1 MVLKFMNKL
10 VNIFLKLVGIILVL
24 LFITF
29 ISLGIY
35 NLYDNFRY
43 HIMVKFVASGPLFR
57 GMPVCF
63 KGYRI
68 GHTQNVTLSEDY
80 KYTLVKIVLYP
91 KNPKLP
97 KDITGVVKKHDMLGN
112 YIDLIVAEEP
122 SAALLHNGDIID
134 GKPIFDVG
142 TFLAKID
149 DSDILIPLLQNY
161 SDTALSI
168 TKTSTK
174 VDSFF
179 TDSRSIL
186 KDNRQNLKHTTES
199 LNKITSNFN
208 ASFNKDKL
216 HNTSSSVEKSATNIQ
231 AATESVKNIAQSV
244 DCATRNLDK
253 TMEKIDATLCEAHA
267 VATNAKVITGG
278 FREVLAKRFAGLRII
293 FGKPLN
299 KDNCRQNCSK

>member
-1 MVLKFMNKL
+1 
-10 VNIFLKLVGIILVL
+10 
-24 LFITF
+24 
-29 ISLGIY
+29 
-35 NLYDNFRY
+35 
-43 HIMVKFVASGPLFR
+43 MVKFVASGPLFKN
-57 GMPVCF
+57 MPVCF

-68 GHTQNVTLSEDY
+68 GNTQKVILNEDY

-112 YIDLIVAEEP
+112 YIDLIVSEEP
-122 SAALLHNGDIID
+122 SATLLQNGDIID
-134 GKPIFDVG
+134 GKPFFDVG

-161 SDTALSI
+161 SDTALNIS
-168 TKTSTK
+168 KTSTK
-174 VDSFF
+174 IDNFF

-208 ASFNKDKL
+208 TSFNKDKL
-216 HNTSSSVEKSATNIQ
+216 HNTASSVEKSATNIQ
-231 AATESVKNIAQSV
+231 VTTESVKNIAQSV

-253 TMEKIDATLCEAHA
+253 TMEKIDSTLCEVHA
-267 VATNAKVITGG
+267 VAANAKVITCG